1 MQIYKN
7 SVIVTTLI
15 SIVSFIASFVL
26 KFYFAGKEAGFW
38 YDISMGIFSGAILTL
53 ITSIIGYRVER
64 RKVLEGFWSYTHKI
78 LNQINMYE
86 DSMTVDQ
93 KVNFFMDF
101 HDTDRIEWHTY
112 YGEISFLFDWKQ
124 KNRLYIY
131 HSIYKPL
138 YDLCNR
144 ISPHYW
150 NFKWYKDGNGN
161 GRNEKAMQRYINEIE
176 PLIIE
181 RKDYKIPTE
190 IDDEG
195 KIISEMSG
203 SSVCNKLFGD
213 IMKELNN
220 RYYEI
225 MYGKRRSKKE
235 DAKQENE

>member
-15 SIVSFIASFVL
+15 SIVSFSASFVL
-26 KFYFAGKEAGFW
+26 KFYLAGKEVGFW
-38 YDISMGIFSGAILTL
+38 YDISMGVFSGAILTL
-53 ITSIIGYRVER
+53 ITSIIGYIVER

-78 LNQINMYE
+78 LKQINMYK
-86 DSMTVDQ
+86 DSMSVNQ

-112 YGEISFLFDWKQ
+112 YGEISFLLEWKQ
-124 KNRLYIY
+124 KNRKYIY
-131 HSIYKPL
+131 DSIYKPINN
-138 YDLCNR
+138 LCDR
-144 ISPHYW
+144 ITSHYW
-150 NFKWYKDGNGN
+150 NFKWYKEGSV
-161 GRNEKAMQRYINEIE
+161 RNEKAMQHYIDEIE